1 VDFGAT
7 GLVKKINV
15 DSIRERLERDC
26 IVVVSNLGYAS
37 SGEILNCKYTY
48 FLSALYYFLMYYSLV
63 E

>member
-1 VDFGAT
+1 VDFGET

-15 DSIRERLERDC
+15 ESIRERLERDC

-37 SGEILNCKYTY
+37 SGEILNCKYAY
-48 FLSALYYFLMYYSLV
+48 LLSVVYHFLMCYSL